1 MGSDNF
7 CLRWNDF
14 ESNVSSSFRELRE
27 ENDLFD
33 VTLVTDSEKEFK
45 AHKVILSACSSFFK
59 GILRRMGS
67 PSPLIYLRGI
77 GSSDLAAILDF
88 MYNGEVNVAQEELNS
103 FLSVA
108 EDLRIKGLTQ
118 KPASSENVS
127 QGGEDGEMPR
137 KMGSKSKLL
146 SSQSSSGAPSSPSS
160 SKKFRRIAPKSSE
173 DGGGGG
179 GVKELIDVKSE
190 PTIAS
195 IAEASGADYDDGG
208 DVSGSYDDA
217 YADES
222 AYFDETGMM
231 GLDDMPHDASQ
242 DSSKDQYVRR
252 LKNGAG
258 GICLVCC
265 KKFSKMG
272 NALRHYEIRHSNF
285 SQCLSC
291 SVCGKKTKNQ
301 ISLDQHMRINH
312 GVYKREIVGSVQFPH
327 NRP

>member
-1 MGSDNF
+1 M
-7 CLRWNDF
+7 CLLLFVCIVLSLCVRMR
-14 ESNVSSSFRELRE
+14 SASPSSSELKKT
-27 ENDLFD
+27 ENRQNRQSADIFTIQTWVASVNYERKMIFLMF
-33 VTLVTDSEKEFK
+33 TLVTDSEKEFK

-108 EDLRIKGLTQ
+108 EDLR
-118 KPASSENVS
+118 
-127 QGGEDGEMPR
+127 GEDGEMPR

-242 DSSKDQYVRR
+242 DSSKGKY
-252 LKNGAG
+252 LKLPGNRGK
-258 GICLVCC
+258 CLVCMKIFTRYHYC
-265 KKFSKMG
+265 K
-272 NALRHYEIRHSNF
+272 RHYEIVHCND
-285 SQCLSC
+285 SQ
-291 SVCGKKTKNQ
+291 SVICDICCMPYKNIESLNSHRRTCHQ
-301 ISLDQHMRINH
+301 IFKFK
-312 GVYKREIVGSVQFPH
+312 Y
-327 NRP
+327 

>member
-242 DSSKDQYVRR
+242 DSSKGKY
-252 LKNGAG
+252 LKLPGNRGK
-258 GICLVCC
+258 CLVCMKIFTRYHYC
-265 KKFSKMG
+265 K
-272 NALRHYEIRHSNF
+272 RHYEIVHCND
-285 SQCLSC
+285 SQ
-291 SVCGKKTKNQ
+291 SVICDICCMPYKNIESLNSHRRTCHQ
-301 ISLDQHMRINH
+301 IFKFK
-312 GVYKREIVGSVQFPH
+312 Y
-327 NRP
+327 

>member
-242 DSSKDQYVRR
+242 DSSKGKYLILLSFHTHFTHLEIVKYLLLLLFPCIHACFFRTR
-252 LKNGAG
+252 
-258 GICLVCC
+258 
-265 KKFSKMG
+265 KK
-272 NALRHYEIRHSNF
+272 
-285 SQCLSC
+285 
-291 SVCGKKTKNQ
+291 
-301 ISLDQHMRINH
+301 
-312 GVYKREIVGSVQFPH
+312 KRESKAH
-327 NRP
+327 KTLD

>member
-242 DSSKDQYVRR
+242 DSSKGKVMRIPG
-252 LKNGAG
+252 KG
-258 GICLVCC
+258 GKCLVCDRV
-265 KKFSKMG
+265 FSNFS
-272 NALRHYEIRHSNF
+272 NARRHYETTHN
-285 SQCLSC
+285 
-291 SVCGKKTKNQ
+291 
-301 ISLDQHMRINH
+301 
-312 GVYKREIVGSVQFPH
+312 YSVQPETCDICFASYKNKESVGAH
-327 NRP
+327 KRKAHKIYKSKIIYS

>member
-242 DSSKDQYVRR
+242 DSSKESINTNKDLSIGKLKDNSGRASCFICDKEFSSVSTARRHARRIHYNHKCEICFKRFMTSHLLEEHRYRCSLQYS
-252 LKNGAG
+252 
-258 GICLVCC
+258 
-265 KKFSKMG
+265 F
-272 NALRHYEIRHSNF
+272 YNF
-285 SQCLSC
+285 
-291 SVCGKKTKNQ
+291 N
-301 ISLDQHMRINH
+301 N
-312 GVYKREIVGSVQFPH
+312 
-327 NRP
+327 N

>member
-242 DSSKDQYVRR
+242 DSSKGMYVKFLDNRG
-252 LKNGAG
+252 K
-258 GICLVCC
+258 CLVCG
-265 KKFSKMG
+265 KVFSRYDYCR
-272 NALRHYEIRHSNF
+272 RHYN
-285 SQCLSC
+285 
-291 SVCGKKTKNQ
+291 SVHNTETKGAACD
-301 ISLDQHMRINH
+301 ICFKS
-312 GVYKREIVGSVQFPH
+312 YKNIETVKAHKRNCHFLKEGGF
-327 NRP
+327 